1 LTVAT
6 AFRTIGTPLDVTST
20 EDPVNLRL
28 PGPTPVPPAVVE
40 AGTADMIN
48 HRGPEFAALLKRTT
62 EGVRTVFDT
71 TNDLFILSASGSGGM
86 EAAVVNHVHP
96 DEEVLIVTIGVF
108 GKRFVQ
114 ICEAFGARPT
124 ELAFEFG
131 SAADVGQIEAALQ
144 ANPNFRSVLITHNE
158 TSTGTT
164 NVFLPDVARV
174 AHEHGCLLIVDAVSS
189 LSSMPCPVDDWD
201 LDVVVS
207 GSQKGWMTA
216 PGLSFVSVGERA
228 WERAANNP
236 TPRFYFDLQ
245 KAKDYLE
252 NGQTPWTPTI
262 SVFYQLDKGLEMM
275 FDEGLDHVYQR
286 HRDLARMTRD
296 GMRALGLD
304 LLAGEGLESETVT
317 AVKMPDGVDGIE
329 FLRVAREQFDTIFA
343 GGQGP
348 MRGQVFRF
356 GHLGYV
362 TPEHIEA
369 GLSAVRGTLERLGYA
384 LPAAAG

>member
-1 LTVAT
+1 M
-6 AFRTIGTPLDVTST
+6 
-20 EDPVNLRL
+20 NLRL
-28 PGPTPVPPAVVE
+28 PGPTPVPPEVVE
-40 AGTADMIN
+40 AGSADMIN
-48 HRGPEFAALLKRTT
+48 HRGPEFAALLQATT
-62 EGVRTVFDT
+62 EGVRRVYET
-71 TNDLFILSASGSGGM
+71 TNDVFILSASGSGGM

-96 DEEVLIVTIGVF
+96 GEEVLVVTIGVF

-131 SAADVGQIEAALQ
+131 TAADVNQIDEALRG
-144 ANPNFRSVLITHNE
+144 NPNFRSVLMTHNE

-164 NVFLPDVARV
+164 NVFLPHVARV
-174 AHEHGCLLIVDAVSS
+174 VHEHDCLLIVDAVSS
-189 LSSMPCPVDDWD
+189 LSSIPCPVDEWD

-216 PGLSFVSVGERA
+216 PGLSFVSVSERA

-252 NGQTPWTPTI
+252 TGQTPWTPTI
-262 SVFYQLDKGLEMM
+262 SVFYQLEKGLEMM
-275 FDEGLDHVYQR
+275 FEEGLDHVYQR
-286 HRDLARMTRD
+286 HRDLARMTREGVR
-296 GMRALGLD
+296 GMGLE
-304 LLAGEGLESETVT
+304 LLAGEGLASDTVT
-317 AVKMPDGVDGIE
+317 AVKIPDGIDGLE
-329 FLRVAREQFDTIFA
+329 FVRVAREEFDTVFA

-348 MRGQVFRF
+348 MRGQIFRF

-362 TPEHIEA
+362 TPEHVEA
-369 GLSAVRGTLERLGYA
+369 GLSAVRDTLERLGHPI
-384 LPAAAG
+384 PAATG